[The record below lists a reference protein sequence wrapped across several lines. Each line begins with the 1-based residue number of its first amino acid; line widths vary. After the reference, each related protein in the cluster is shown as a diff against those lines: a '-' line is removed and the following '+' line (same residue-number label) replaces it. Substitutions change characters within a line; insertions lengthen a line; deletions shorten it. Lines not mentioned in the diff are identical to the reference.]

1 MTSQGYTSVVEKL
14 GDPGSL
20 VLPRSSLKPLRSIVR
35 GDLTDTPARRATSFM
50 VARDSPSGRLRTGPH
65 PFVEPLSRP

>member
-1 MTSQGYTSVVEKL
+1 MDENNELPQDQARQGSALSPMRAPGLRLTTCETVV
-14 GDPGSL
+14 
-20 VLPRSSLKPLRSIVR
+20 
-35 GDLTDTPARRATSFM
+35 TDTPARRATSFM